1 MSSIRRLDKRRLL
14 GIPALVVA
22 ITLFIA
28 ACGDDATPTPSP
40 TPDPQ
45 AELAG
50 GVVATFDVLGSTF
63 RAFVTNSTAI
73 EDLFRLHRGESTAN
87 IPNGIL
93 RPGPGAARHNAPW
106 SWHLD
111 PEDVQ
116 MAEVTI
122 EVCSGRPAFVEE
134 DLDHW
139 LNGVG
144 RYCPWS
150 AKLVA
155 LEDHR

>member
-1 MSSIRRLDKRRLL
+1 MLSKKAKLASNLWPLF
-14 GIPALVVA
+14 PALAVVV
-22 ITLFIA
+22 LLLA
-28 ACGDDATPTPSP
+28 ACTGSATRTSSP

-50 GVVATFDVLGSTF
+50 GVVASFDVNGSTF

-73 EDLFRLHRGESTAN
+73 EDLFRLHRGETTAN

-111 PEDVQ
+111 PEDVE
-116 MAEVTI
+116 MAEATI
-122 EVCSGRPAFVEE
+122 EVCSGIPAFVEE

-139 LNGVG
+139 LHVVG